1 MTEPP
6 EAPPAYEP
14 CQGCGQLL
22 DVTTFAPFEAAIC
35 PHCETETRVKR
46 EFGAYELTRRYA
58 VGGMSIIFVGWDTVL
73 NREVAIKVLN
83 EEYCNDENRI
93 LAFENEARLTAQVNH
108 PNVVEVYAV
117 GRAYGR
123 FYLVMELLEGQSF
136 ERTMSR
142 RGSLPEEEVLAIAHQ
157 VALGLQAA
165 KKAGMIHRDVKP
177 GNILIDEDGHTKL
190 VDFGLALITQDGSA
204 QAEEIWAT
212 PYYVPPEALEHGTE
226 DFRSDIYAFGAT
238 LYHALAGR
246 PPFESTSTANSVL
259 RRAKQTIPRL
269 TKVAP
274 WVGQPTGETVDR
286 MMAFKPEHR
295 WQSYADVISALENA
309 SRNPGTGKAAPDRS
323 GGRIRRRNRTRTK
336 FAILAF
342 LAAAAASVAILN
354 PWEKNPASLAEDPE
368 PGPAPIEDPP
378 KSFTPSHE
386 GQDESTR
393 IGKAWKHA
401 RSLVAKKEFLK
412 AEERFTELASDESLP
427 QSSRAWALLEASVSA
442 YLDGRPGKGR
452 EHAGNTFQTLK
463 DLEEKE
469 PMMRA
474 FRDLASKLRRLPFPR
489 PEEFPDNPKDIV
501 GAMGTLALSLKLWE
515 QGQWEASLPGFATV
529 RNLTLSDE
537 FRWFQRYQELADD
550 YLADGEILQRFVDL
564 PAPESE
570 DDANSQI
577 KKLGDAIKAL
587 NTLGRARFNIRA
599 RQAYLSRIRR
609 GFQERPLGS
618 FNLSWDEM
626 SDQLVESG
634 KAGRF
639 NELFAMIDNAPGDA
653 PVESLWAW
661 NYLYTRST
669 EFIADLGKKSGW
681 TAKTTDGQIIVPT
694 SVTDEGL
701 KLSDGSLIPWVRLD
715 PITLVAAQAE
725 VRDPENQDGFIRA
738 ICYTW
743 LVGLT
748 DLAEQEAEKLA
759 AEDPDFRNDWKR
771 VLIGTSQ

>member
-1 MTEPP
+1 VTDHP
-6 EAPPAYEP
+6 EATPTYEP
-14 CQGCGQLL
+14 CKGCGELL

-35 PHCETETRVKR
+35 PHCSAETRVKR
-46 EFGAYELTRRYA
+46 EFGAYKLKRLCA
-58 VGGMSIIFVGWDTVL
+58 VGGMSIIFAGWDQL
-73 NREVAIKVLN
+73 LGREIAIKVLN
-83 EEYCNDENRI
+83 EEYCNDETRI

-136 ERTMSR
+136 ERIISKN
-142 RGSLPEEEVLAIAHQ
+142 GALPEEEVLAIALQ

-177 GNILIDEDGHTKL
+177 GNILIDDEGNAKL

-204 QAEEIWAT
+204 QAEEVWAT
-212 PYYVPPEALEHGTE
+212 PYYVPPETLERGTE

-274 WVGQPTGETVDR
+274 WIGQATGETIDR

-295 WQSYADVISALENA
+295 WSSYAEVIASFEKA
-309 SRNPGTGKAAPDRS
+309 SRNPGSGKIKTDSS
-323 GGRIRRRNRTRTK
+323 GARIRRRNRGRTK
-336 FAILAF
+336 FAILGC
-342 LAAAAASVAILN
+342 LIAAAATVAILE
-354 PWEKNPASLAEDPE
+354 PWKKEPVPVVDEPE
-368 PGPAPIEDPP
+368 PIPVEEPEKAF
-378 KSFTPSHE
+378 SPSNE
-386 GQDESTR
+386 GQDKSDR
-393 IGKAWKHA
+393 IGKAWKQA
-401 RSLVAKKEFLK
+401 RGLVAKKEFTK
-412 AEERFTELASDESLP
+412 SEEQFIELSSDQSLP

-452 EHAGNTFQTLK
+452 EHAGNTFQILK
-463 DLEEKE
+463 DLKEKD
-469 PMMRA
+469 PIVRN
-474 FRDLASKLRRLPFPR
+474 FRDLASNLRRIPFPR
-489 PEEFPDNPKDIV
+489 PEEFPNDPKDIV
-501 GAMGTLALSLKLWE
+501 AAMGTLALSLKLWE
-515 QGQWEASLPGFATV
+515 QGQGEPSLPGFATV
-529 RNLTLSDE
+529 RNLSLSGE

-550 YLADGEILQRFVDL
+550 YLADGEILRNLNDL
-564 PAPESE
+564 PVPESE
-570 DDANSQI
+570 EEARSQI
-577 KKLGDAIKAL
+577 DKLGVDIKGL
-587 NTLGRARFNIRA
+587 KTKGRARFNIRA
-599 RQAYLSRIRR
+599 RQAYLSRIRK

-626 SDQLVESG
+626 SAQLVASG

-639 NELFAMIDNAPGDA
+639 NELFAMIDNAPEDA

-661 NYLYTRST
+661 NYLYTQAT
-669 EFIADLGKKSGW
+669 GFIADLGKKSGW
-681 TAKTTDGQIIVPT
+681 TAKTADGQIIVPA

-701 KLSDGSLIPWVRLD
+701 KLSDGTLVRWRKMDPISLI
-715 PITLVAAQAE
+715 TAQAE
-725 VRDPENQDGFIRA
+725 VRDPEDQTGFIRA
-738 ICYTW
+738 ICYSW

-748 DLAEQEAEKLA
+748 DIAEQEAEKLA
-759 AEDPDFRNDWKR
+759 AEDPDFLKNWKR
-771 VLIGTSQ
+771 VLVGTSQ